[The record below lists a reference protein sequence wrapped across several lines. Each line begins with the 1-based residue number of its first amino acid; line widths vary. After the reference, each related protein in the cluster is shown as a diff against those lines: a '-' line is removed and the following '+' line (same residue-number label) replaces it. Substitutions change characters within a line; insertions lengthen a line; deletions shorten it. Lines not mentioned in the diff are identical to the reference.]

1 MQGNKT
7 QDFIVTA
14 IGKGDV
20 SSLLVS
26 EKELLFSTLLQRMIE
41 FAQGGADE
49 PSCGKDLQRRQ

>member
-14 IGKGDV
+14 IGKGDI

-41 FAQGGADE
+41 FAQGG
-49 PSCGKDLQRRQ
+49 GR